1 LSTRRAKRRRRG
13 GASNFFRRTKS
24 VTQLTNVVFFR
35 AQPNQTQALGTALT
49 ALVEPTRAETGCLNY
64 DLHQSLDD
72 TDVWFVYENWRS
84 AEALSVHMQSEYLLA
99 FLKAGPG
106 LIAGDIGLR
115 QFAMISK
122 KSSPRA

>member
-1 LSTRRAKRRRRG
+1 
-13 GASNFFRRTKS
+13 
-24 VTQLTNVVFFR
+24 VTQLTNIAFFR
-35 AQPNQTQALGTALT
+35 GQPNQTQALGTALS

-72 TDVWFVYENWRS
+72 TDVWFVYEAPPKDS
-84 AEALSVHMQSEYLLA
+84 LSMQSEHLRA
-99 FLKAGPG
+99 FLKAAPD
-106 LIAGDIGLR
+106 LIAGDTDLR

>member
-1 LSTRRAKRRRRG
+1 
-13 GASNFFRRTKS
+13 
-24 VTQLTNVVFFR
+24 VTQLTNIAFFR
-35 AQPNQTQALGTALT
+35 ALPNQTQALGTALS

-72 TDVWFVYENWRS
+72 TDVWFVCENWRS
-84 AEALSVHMQSEYLLA
+84 AEGLSVRMQSEHLRA
-99 FLKAGPG
+99 FLKAAPD
-106 LIAGDIGLR
+106 LIAGDMDLR